1 MSTGVSRRAFLSGAS
16 ALAVAAGLGLAGCG
30 SSSDAAQAATT
41 GAILAVGSTAM
52 QPLMEAAA
60 EAYGSTEQGA
70 SVSISVQGGG
80 SGQGLTQVSEGTA
93 QIGDSDVFAEAK
105 ITDADKLAALV
116 DHQVAIC
123 GMGPVAHPDCGVE
136 NVSLADLKAVFM
148 GQVTNWSELGGAD
161 LAITVINRAAGSG
174 TRATFE
180 QAVLGGDEVPSS
192 FTPQEQDS
200 SGTVAKMVKA
210 TPGAISYLAFSY
222 FADDILA
229 LSIDGVAP
237 TRETVEQGEW
247 PIWAYMHAYTQ
258 ESCDQAVTDFI
269 DYLLSDNVQGSLVE
283 SVGFI
288 PVADMTVAKDADGT
302 IRSR

>member
-1 MSTGVSRRAFLSGAS
+1 MSTGISRRAFITGAS
-16 ALAVAAGLGLAGCG
+16 ALAVAAGLGLTGCG
-30 SSSDAAQAATT
+30 SSDGTAQAMTT
-41 GAILAVGSTAM
+41 GTILAVGSTAM

-60 EAYGSTEQGA
+60 EAYRAEGNSSAT
-70 SVSISVQGGG
+70 ITIQGGG

-105 ITDADKLAALV
+105 ITDADKLASLV

-123 GMGPVAHPDCGVE
+123 GMGPVAHPDCGVD
-136 NVSLADLKAVFM
+136 NISLADLKAVFM

-161 LAITVINRAAGSG
+161 LAVTVINRAAGSG

-180 QAVLGGDEVPSS
+180 QAVLGGDEVPSD
-192 FTPQEQDS
+192 FAPQEQDS

-210 TPGAISYLAFSY
+210 TPGAISYLAFSH
-222 FADDILA
+222 FSDDILA
-229 LSIDGVAP
+229 LSIDGVEP

-258 ESCDQAVTDFI
+258 ADCDQSVTDFI
-269 DYLLSDNVQGSLVE
+269 DYLLSDNVQQNLVE

-302 IRSR
+302 VRSL